1 MARRGSRDAMEEEA
15 RRKAVLRLGL
25 GLAAGTGLLAGFVFL
40 VQRTTRGEGLKV
52 RITHDVTPELR
63 GLVKDIQPVVQTLAT
78 QGVKVH
84 LALGPGR
91 KPR

>member
-1 MARRGSRDAMEEEA
+1 MTRGSLATLEEEA
-15 RRKAVLRLGL
+15 RRKAVLRLGV
-25 GLAAGTGLLAGFVFL
+25 GLAAGTGLVAGLVFL
-40 VQRTTRGEGLKV
+40 LQRTAKGKGLQV

-63 GLVKDIQPVVQTLAT
+63 GMVKELQPIVQTLAT
-78 QGVKVH
+78 QGVKVR